1 MDPLKCTIKCNCK
14 NQKFFFFFMLLFFFP
29 LSSPAAAAVYLKSPA
44 VFLAERL
51 RNLKC

>member
-1 MDPLKCTIKCNCK
+1 MYPVKCTIKRNCK
-14 NQKFFFFFMLLFFFP
+14 NQKFFFFMLLFFFP
-29 LSSPAAAAVYLKSPA
+29 LFSPAAAAAVYLKSPA

>member
-1 MDPLKCTIKCNCK
+1 MYPLKCTIKCNCK
-14 NQKFFFFFMLLFFFP
+14 NQTFFFFFFMLFFFP
-29 LSSPAAAAVYLKSPA
+29 LSSPAAAAYLKNPA